1 MRPSRWFA
9 VAVVLAVAS
18 AWAVAWDVVRAPS
31 SSFLCNF
38 VHPDC
43 LGNHWLMVW
52 VAEQLAHGRGILH
65 NDAYYWPFG
74 DAPWLAGN
82 GSEGIA
88 YLPLHLLLGWPLG
101 SNVHLVGLLA
111 LNGLAAYAL
120 ARACGASEPAAASVV
135 PAGSI
140 LVYAV
145 HEMGAGRFSQVSF
158 CWLGFFLAAW
168 IALLRAP
175 STARGLGAA
184 ALLAVT
190 SLFYW
195 YYAFFGVMAGAVLL
209 AVLPRSRAQARPLA
223 LFAVAY
229 LVLIGPLLWLFLSNW
244 QAIPG
249 TAEDVFPHPETE
261 GDSAWPVV
269 PFLAAAGRHAGRVL
283 PFTVCAMACVA
294 AFQREHRRVAL
305 GLAAVA
311 ALFGAL
317 MAGTLWEGGPYER
330 IYALA
335 GPLRRFWWPYRHV
348 VVLNLAVLALAALG
362 VDVLLAQ
369 VKRAS
374 VATALVLLL
383 GLSVPL
389 QLSAQGAPWRAQFGR
404 TAWPEPFYAGLADRP
419 GTILIEPPF
428 APEVANAQSGL
439 MYQLLHGKQLIGGHA
454 LWVARVRPAGW
465 DDFVAKNTFLTALQ
479 RLERAELTDGR
490 FQFEAADLQA
500 LIDAGAQTAVV
511 NREYFPLVM
520 KDLVEAYLEVFGA
533 LFGAPVARNKRAA
546 AFDTTRWTGATDVK
560 VGDLAWPA
568 RVRPGG
574 PVLPIQAPRG
584 PSLSFSVPMEEPPP
598 LAGKRSNGQARPQSS
613 PAP

>member
-9 VAVVLAVAS
+9 VAVVLAVGS
-18 AWAVAWDVVRAPS
+18 ACAVAWDVVRAPS

-52 VAEQLAHGRGILH
+52 VAEQLSAGRGILR

-88 YLPLHLLLGWPLG
+88 YLPLHLLLGWPLA

-120 ARACGASEPAAASVV
+120 ARASGASGPAAASVV

-145 HEMGAGRFSQVSF
+145 HEMGAGRFSQVSL

-168 IALLRAP
+168 IGLLRAP
-175 STARGLGAA
+175 STARALGAA

-195 YYAFFGVMAGAVLL
+195 YYGFFGVMAGAVLL

-229 LVLIGPLLWLFLSNW
+229 LALIGPLLWLFLSNW

-261 GDSAWPVV
+261 GDSAWPAV

-283 PFTVCAMACVA
+283 PFTVCALACVA
-294 AFQREHRRVAL
+294 LFDRERRRVVA
-305 GLAAVA
+305 GLVAVA

-348 VVLNLAVLALAALG
+348 AVLNLAVLALAGLG
-362 VDVLLAQ
+362 ADALLARF
-369 VKRAS
+369 KREW
-374 VATALVLLL
+374 VATVVVLAL

-404 TAWPEPFYAGLADRP
+404 TEWPEPFYAALADRP
-419 GTILIEPPF
+419 GTIVIEPPF

-439 MYQLLHGKQLIGGHA
+439 MYQLLHRKQLIGGHA

-465 DDFVAKNTFLTALQ
+465 DDFVAKNTFLSALQ
-479 RLERAELTDGR
+479 RLERAELTEGR
-490 FQFEAADLQA
+490 LRFESADLRA
-500 LIDAGAQTAVV
+500 LIDAGAHTAVV
-511 NREYFPLVM
+511 NREYFPLAM
-520 KDLVEAYLEVFGA
+520 RELVEAYLEVFGA
-533 LFGAPVARNKRAA
+533 LFGPPIARNKRAA
-546 AFDTTRWTGATDVK
+546 AFDTTRWTGATDVE
-560 VGDLAWPA
+560 VDVLTWPA

-584 PSLSFSVPMEEPPP
+584 PSLAFSVPAEAPPP
-598 LAGKRSNGQARPQSS
+598 PGGSS
-613 PAP
+613 AKGRGGAHHPPGP